1 MPHITNITSS
11 SNHNGNGNDNN
22 NHTTNIY
29 ERLVSEEVKELKE
42 YTRLVEHQSRRL
54 VDLDSIHRDLERRL
68 EIEHSKTQRLE
79 RALQRNETS
88 WKARCEL
95 LGREKA
101 EAEKRVDE
109 EKVKVDKLMEMVN
122 RLQTEIHTLIRNKF
136 SHENVHGGGGTIG
149 GGGIGPSG
157 SVSALRPSAS
167 YGGGNIKRVPSGQ
180 AGSSSA
186 NNNNNNN
193 ANWGH
198 NKPSG
203 GGGVHHSPTS
213 DHHHHHHGHGSN
225 GGGSSVNRRDYSN
238 GSHSAS
244 GRMMGRHIGP
254 DEMLACV
261 GSAEAVRERN
271 AFGSLLDFFGM

>member
-11 SNHNGNGNDNN
+11 SNLNGNDNN

-79 RALQRNETS
+79 RALQRNETT

-101 EAEKRVDE
+101 EAEKRVTE

-136 SHENVHGGGGTIG
+136 SHENVHGGGIGSNIG
-149 GGGIGPSG
+149 GVGIGPPG
-157 SVSALRPSAS
+157 SVSALRPSTS

-180 AGSSSA
+180 AALSSA
-186 NNNNNNN
+186 NNNNT
-193 ANWGH
+193 NWGH
-198 NKPSG
+198 KPSG
-203 GGGVHHSPTS
+203 ANVHHSPTS
-213 DHHHHHHGHGSN
+213 DHHHHHHGHNAN
-225 GGGSSVNRRDYSN
+225 GGSVNRRDYSN